1 MEIFDNVKKY
11 IIRFKNDELEVTK
24 EEFIKSFENQP
35 KSYLFFEDD
44 FVKLLETNRVESAF
58 FMAALHTSGAIVTV
72 EK

>member
-35 KSYLFFEDD
+35 KSYLFFEVD
-44 FVKLLETNRVESAF
+44 FV
-58 FMAALHTSGAIVTV
+58 I
-72 EK
+72 